1 MQDHIYTYTG
11 NTAKKGP
18 KSPTCGHFFVPV
30 HDPRAAGGA
39 SHGALQSRLFGL
51 LGASSLPL
59 PVGHSWTYRA
69 WHLGSVPFC
78 DM

>member
-1 MQDHIYTYTG
+1 MW
-11 NTAKKGP
+11 
-18 KSPTCGHFFVPV
+18 SLFFVPV

-59 PVGHSWTYRA
+59 PVGHSGTYRA